1 VTSAGTGTATAVLRR
16 GGSFEFSA
24 TITGLDL
31 GGQTAATAD
40 NVTASHFHA
49 GPAGTSGGVVFGY
62 IGAPNNETTFDT
74 IVNAATGT
82 VSGKWDAGE
91 GNGTTLAAQTLNIL
105 TNRLYINF
113 HTAPFPAGE
122 IRGQMI
128 AQDQGYDRIDLRGS
142 GITSW
147 AALQPFISEAGGSTR
162 LTSTVNGST
171 YHLVLQNVSR
181 SALTS
186 TDFIFDTRGAG
197 GFTTN
202 ILVTER
208 MNLHGGMAPN
218 AADLGTLQN
227 LAVTSPRLTEA
238 QVHAA
243 VIALADNDTA
253 VAVTNY
259 AFFTGTTPSQ
269 QGLAYLVSSNLNAND
284 LNDPYY
290 ARFDLQ
296 NRSINFAENLAI
308 NGEGATRFSTTY
320 GALTFS
326 QAVDTAYAE
335 IVGNAAAT
343 AAGVNVTAALADIK
357 ARLPYFQQV
366 ARENLPAA
374 NQDLATKAAAVGYI
388 IAEAL
393 RSDIGVYSNASN
405 NFLLD
410 LTDGGA
416 AFGVNLVGTYG
427 TTANGGF
434 G

>member
-1 VTSAGTGTATAVLRR
+1 MTSAGAGTATAVLRR

-49 GPAGTSGGVVFGY
+49 GPAGVAGGVVFGY
-62 IGAPNNETTFDT
+62 IGTPNNETTLDT

-91 GNGTTLAAQTLNIL
+91 GNNKTLAAQTLNIL

-147 AALQPFISEAGGSTR
+147 AALQPFMSEAGGSTR

-171 YHLVLQNVSR
+171 YQLVLQNVAR

-186 TDFIFDTRGAG
+186 TDFIFDSRGAG
-197 GFTTN
+197 GFTAN
-202 ILVTER
+202 ILITEY
-208 MNLHGGMAPN
+208 MNLHSGKAPD
-218 AADLGTLQN
+218 ATDLGLLQN
-227 LAVTSPRLTEA
+227 LAVTSPRLTES
-238 QVHAA
+238 QVQST
-243 VIALADNDTA
+243 VIAMADNDTA
-253 VAVTNY
+253 IAVTSY
-259 AFFTGTTPSQ
+259 AFFTGTTPTQ
-269 QGLAYLVSSNLNAND
+269 QGLAYLVNSTLNTND

-290 ARFDLQ
+290 TRF
-296 NRSINFAENLAI
+296 NIENGAMNFAENLAI
-308 NGEGATRFSTTY
+308 GGEGAARFTTNY
-320 GALTFS
+320 GSLTFS

-343 AAGVNVTAALADIK
+343 AAGINVTNALNDIK
-357 ARLPYFQQV
+357 ARLPAFQQFARDNFPV
-366 ARENLPAA
+366 ANLDA
-374 NQDLATKAAAVGYI
+374 ATKAAAIGYI
-388 IAEAL
+388 LAEAL
-393 RSDIGVYSNASN
+393 KADIGVYATASN

-410 LTDGGA
+410 LVDGGA
-416 AFGVNLVGTYG
+416 AYGVNLVWTYG